1 MNPLLLLLLIA
12 QADTFDWGVAEKALR
27 QERAQTAACDTMRTD
42 TAAPDYTHFKAPKK
56 EKKSIHNVMVMDT
69 RNIDSIQ
76 AIEDSVGRLLYGDP
90 QFRKMKGF
98 DIADMVGFFNHVL
111 HYKQRDTAAV
121 QTACFQYIKI
131 MDCKYQQ
138 LLLILE
144 NQHDDTRASIYLH
157 IKKNRNDAGI
167 IGGYLYSI
175 TE

>member
-1 MNPLLLLLLIA
+1 MNFLLSLLIIM
-12 QADTFDWGVAEKALR
+12 QADTFDWGTAEKALR
-27 QERAQTAACDTMRTD
+27 QERAQSAACDTMRTD
-42 TAAPDYTHFKAPKK
+42 TASPDYTHFKAPKK

-69 RNIDSIQ
+69 RDIDSVQ
-76 AIEDSVGRLLYGDP
+76 AIEDSVSRVLYGDP
-90 QFRKMKGF
+90 QFKKMKGF
-98 DIADMVGFFNHVL
+98 DIANMVGFFNHVL

-121 QTACFQYIKI
+121 QVACFQYIKI

-144 NQHDDTRASIYLH
+144 NQQDDTRASIYLH

-167 IGGYLYSI
+167 VGGYLYSI